1 MTTHFTI
8 DTETL
13 SKSANGVVLSL
24 SIVPFDFEEE
34 GVTFEKLLNRGISLK
49 ISVSEQVKTHKRKLC
64 KETMD
69 WWADQT
75 PEARQILKSL
85 PTDLSVIETLEA
97 FEQFLHG
104 NGYEKNDSWLF
115 ARGTVFDF
123 AKLETLYENAERQIP
138 YKYNMVN
145 DIRTMINCFTGVK
158 DGKFDTGGKRPGF
171 IHHNSLH
178 DAASDSMTM
187 IEIYNMVL
195 NGEL

>member
-1 MTTHFTI
+1 MSIHFTI

-13 SKSANGVVLSL
+13 SKSPNGVVLSL

-34 GVTFEKLLNRGISLK
+34 GVTFKKLLKRGINLK
-49 ISVSEQVKTHKRKLC
+49 MSVLDQVKTYKRKLC

-69 WWADQT
+69 WWAEQT
-75 PEARQILKSL
+75 PEARQILKVL
-85 PTDLSVIETLEA
+85 PTDLSVVETLEA
-97 FEQFLHG
+97 FEQFLHD

-123 AKLETLYENAERQIP
+123 AKLETLYENVDRPIP

-145 DIRTMINCFTGVK
+145 DLRTMVNCFTGVK
-158 DGKFDTGGKRPGF
+158 DGKYDTGGDRTGF
-171 IHHNSLH
+171 VHHNSLH

>member
-34 GVTFEKLLNRGISLK
+34 GVTFKKLLKRGINLK
-49 ISVSEQVKTHKRKLC
+49 MSVKEQVKTHKRKLC
-64 KETMD
+64 PETMD
-69 WWADQT
+69 WWAKQS
-75 PEARQILKSL
+75 PEARQILKAS
-85 PTDLSVIETLEA
+85 PDDLTIDETLDA
-97 FEQFLHG
+97 FESFLKD
-104 NGYEKNDSWLF
+104 NGYEKKHSWLF

-123 AKLETLYENAERQIP
+123 AKLETMYENVDREIP
-138 YKYNMVN
+138 YQYNMVN
-145 DIRTMINCFTGVK
+145 DLRTMVNCFTGVK
-158 DGKFDTGGKRPGF
+158 DGRYDTDGNRDGF
-171 IHHNSLH
+171 VHHNSLH

>member
-13 SKSANGVVLSL
+13 SKSPNGVVLSL

-34 GVTFEKLLNRGISLK
+34 GVTFKKLVKRGINLK
-49 ISVSEQVKTHKRKLC
+49 MSVKEQVKTYKRKLC
-64 KETMD
+64 PETMD
-69 WWADQT
+69 WWAKQDAD
-75 PEARQILKSL
+75 ARQILKAL
-85 PTDLSVIETLEA
+85 DTDLTVAETLEQ
-97 FEQFLHG
+97 FEDFLHN
-104 NGYEKNDSWLF
+104 NGYEKKNSWLF

-123 AKLETLYENAERQIP
+123 GKLETLYENVKREIP
-138 YKYNMVN
+138 YQYNMVN
-145 DIRTMINCFTGVK
+145 DVRTMVNCFTGVK
-158 DGKFDTGGKRPGF
+158 DGHFTTGGNRDGF

-195 NGEL
+195 KGEI

>member
-34 GVTFEKLLNRGISLK
+34 GVTFKKLLKRGINLK
-49 ISVSEQVKTHKRKLC
+49 MSVSEQVKTYKRKLC

-69 WWADQT
+69 WWADQS
-75 PEARQILKSL
+75 PEARQILKAL
-85 PTDLSVIETLEA
+85 PTDLSVVETLDA
-97 FEQFLHG
+97 FEQFLSDH
-104 NGYEKNDSWLF
+104 GYEKNDSWLF

-123 AKLETLYENAERQIP
+123 AKLETLYENVERPIP

-145 DIRTMINCFTGVK
+145 DLRTMVNCFTGAK
-158 DGKFDTGGKRPGF
+158 DGKFDTGGDRTGF
-171 IHHNSLH
+171 VHHNSLH